1 MSTSENFNV
10 KAKRLT
16 KYTAKVRG
24 RYDSIK
30 FSVPRNANQ
39 TVTLQSAP
47 VYNGQV
53 IVKNSIVNP
62 SSICVNNADLPNYE
76 LNYTKPVVLMP
87 YGSTYRKVSA
97 IEENPFLVNEN
108 CTVEEGIASNFSSS
122 NRMYVEKTGSYSD
135 FEVTIKCMFTNT
147 STSCIV
153 SNSGNTAREL
163 GLHNGKFAVYWQD
176 WYEGTTSV
184 ETNKWYFVKLKT
196 NNNVTTVYSIE
207 ADEYTYSTL
216 PSLENW
222 TEECSVNDFSF
233 TDKIYLGQNY
243 NYTSEYLYGSIDLTQ
258 SKILIN
264 NSVFWE
270 YPQYAEIE
278 STEPRNGCLYNYT
291 DTGSAQQFDC
301 YVMEDNITKE
311 QNILLSPTET
321 TVSISGKNRLFIN
334 TVSIP
339 AHTVYQY
346 SESITEDVKLDS
358 VSIYGSGATLDPVTK
373 VFTGY
378 TGGESYLDIDSEL
391 PSSKDTVA
399 LFKVYLN
406 STSSS
411 AILSSKQNSW
421 WLGVQSGNFGGWI
434 GGSFSTN
441 YTVQSDKTYWLKIVN
456 TTEDGF
462 KLYAVED
469 NNYTYLTVESH
480 LELINEPSSKKDLSQ
495 NYWIIGGNPGY
506 SSENLHG
513 SLYLGSS
520 YLKINNELICG
531 VGQVTTY
538 TWTPANN

>member
-1 MSTSENFNV
+1 MSTSKNFNIN
-10 KAKRLT
+10 AKRLT

-24 RYDSIK
+24 HYDSIR

-39 TVTLQSAP
+39 TVTLPSAP
-47 VYNGQV
+47 VYDGQV
-53 IVKNSIVNP
+53 VVKNSTVNP
-62 SSICVNNADLPNYE
+62 GSISVNNADLPNYE

-108 CTVEEGIASNFSSS
+108 CTVEEGIASNFSLS
-122 NRMYVEKTGSYSD
+122 NRMYVNREGSYSD

-147 STSCIV
+147 PTSCIV
-153 SNSGNTAREL
+153 SNSGNTEREL
-163 GLHNGKFAVYWQD
+163 GLHNGKFAVYWQN
-176 WYEGTTSV
+176 WYDGTTSV
-184 ETNKWYFVKLKT
+184 ETNKWYFIKLKT
-196 NNNVTTVYSIE
+196 QNNVTTVYSIE

-222 TEECSVNDFSF
+222 TEECSINDFSF

-258 SKILIN
+258 SKILVN

-278 STEPRNGCLYNYT
+278 SSEPRNGCLYNYT

-301 YVMEDNITKE
+301 YVMEDNVTKE
-311 QNILLSPTET
+311 QNILLSPTGA

-346 SESITEDVKLDS
+346 SETVAEDVKLDS

-378 TGGESYLDIDSEL
+378 TDSESYLDINTEL
-391 PSSKDTVA
+391 SSSKDTVA
-399 LFKVYLN
+399 LFKVHLD
-406 STSSS
+406 STSNS

-421 WLGVQSGNFGGWI
+421 WLGVQGDRFGGWI
-434 GGSFSTN
+434 SGSFSTN
-441 YTVQSDKTYWLKIVN
+441 YTVQGDKTYWLKIVN
-456 TTEDGF
+456 TTDEGF

-469 NNYTYLTVESH
+469 NNYTYLTVESY
-480 LELINEPSSKKDLSQ
+480 LELINEPSSKKDLNQ

-520 YLKINNELICG
+520 YLKINDELICG

-538 TWTPANN
+538 IWTPANN